1 MNDMVRQDR
10 INLEE
15 LLEKYQA
22 LLAEN
27 DKLKEEIKSLKERFG
42 ILDNQTVLEKF
53 IEVSEPDSG
62 CVKVDFLSSNMSCA
76 NEEDTS
82 FLPTINNFSN
92 PQDKI
97 KLYMSLFKGRDDVFA
112 KRWENKKKG
121 TSGYA
126 PVCLNEWKAGLCRKP
141 AENCRNCSN
150 KAYAALDE
158 KIIDAHLR
166 GRSNFVAGIYP
177 LLLDETCCFLAI
189 DFDEGDWKKD
199 VGALRDICRE
209 FSIPVAIE
217 RSRSG
222 NGSHAWF
229 FFQQPI
235 PSAVARKFGT
245 ALLTHSMSK
254 RHEITFK
261 SYDRLFPNQDTMPK
275 GGLGNLIALPLQRE
289 SRIANNSEFVDEKY
303 KSYEDQWAFLA
314 SLARLSEEDIV
325 LLTMKLC
332 NGNEYGVLKK
342 EEEES
347 SKPWETRITQLSAKD
362 FPEKLEIVQANMLF
376 IPKMGFSEKALNHL
390 KRLAAFKNPEFYKMQ
405 AMRMPTGQIPRI
417 ISCSEET
424 DEYIC
429 LPRGSGRDLQLL
441 LEEYNIN
448 ACYVDKMNCVKKIN
462 VEFTGQLR
470 DEQPIALKRLLEYD
484 KGVLC
489 GTTAFGKTVVAIKL
503 IAARKVNTLIL
514 VDKVSLVAQWKKKL
528 AEFLEIHEVLPDADA
543 NMPNKRGRKKTRSVI
558 GQLGAGKNNLSGIID
573 IAVIQSLNRM
583 GEVKECVKEYGMV
596 IVDECHHIS
605 AFSFEKVLKS
615 INAKYVYG
623 LTATPTRKDG
633 HHPIIFMQ
641 CGEIRYRDDARKQAE
656 KRPFEHYVIPRFT
669 SFRIPLGKEDKE
681 VTIQELYAEILG
693 DSLRNEL
700 IIGDVVKNHEKGRN
714 SIVLT
719 ERTAH
724 VELLAKE
731 LSARITDVISL
742 TGGMGVKETR
752 EVMKAIASV
761 PEDKPL
767 TLVAT
772 GKYIGEGFDEPRL
785 DTLFLAMPISWKGT
799 LQQYAGRLHRLFD
812 NKNEVQIYDY
822 VDIRVRML
830 EKMYN
835 KRLNGYATIG
845 YKPKGEPTL
854 TDSVDIIF
862 DKNNFLPVY
871 TNDIV
876 NAVKEIVIVSPFVT
890 KRRTLQMLEYL
901 QTAVQNKV
909 TVIIVTRPVEDFE
922 AKNRKAIIEVLS
934 LVKATGISLIF
945 KTKIHQKFAIMDQKT
960 VWYGSINLLSFGSAE
975 ESIMRLDSANIAN
988 ELIKSVEK

>member
-1 MNDMVRQDR
+1 MNDMVRHDC
-10 INLEE
+10 INFED

-22 LLAEN
+22 LLVEN
-27 DKLKEEIKSLKERFG
+27 DKLKEELKNLKERFG
-42 ILDNQTVLEKF
+42 ILDNQTVLEGF
-53 IEVSEPDSG
+53 IEAPPPDSG
-62 CVKVDFLSSNMSCA
+62 CFTVDSLSSNMPCT
-76 NEEDTS
+76 NEEDSS
-82 FLPTINNFSN
+82 FLSTINNFSN
-92 PQDKI
+92 PLDKI
-97 KLYMSLFKGRDDVFA
+97 KLYMALFKGRDDVFA
-112 KRWENKKKG
+112 KRWESKKKG
-121 TSGYA
+121 TSGYS

-141 AENCRNCSN
+141 AESCRNCPN

-177 LLLDETCCFLAI
+177 LLRDETCCFLAI
-189 DFDEGDWKKD
+189 DFDEGDWQKD
-199 VGALRDICRE
+199 VSALRDICRE

-229 FFQQPI
+229 FFKQPI
-235 PSAVARKFGT
+235 PSAAARKFGT

-289 SRIANNSEFVDEKY
+289 PRIANNSEFVDEKY

-314 SLARLSEEDIV
+314 SLARLSEEDII

-342 EEEES
+342 EEEVP
-347 SKPWETRITQLSAKD
+347 SKPWETSKIQLSSKD
-362 FPEKLEIVQANMLF
+362 FPPKLEIVQANMLF
-376 IPKMGFSEKALNHL
+376 IPKKGFSEKALNHL

-429 LPRGSGRDLQLL
+429 LPRGSGQDLQLL
-441 LEEYNIN
+441 LEEYDLDV
-448 ACYVDKMNCVKKIN
+448 CYVDKTNCVKKIN

-484 KGVLC
+484 IGVLC

-623 LTATPTRKDG
+623 LTATPVRKDG

-669 SFRIPLGKEDKE
+669 SFRIPLGREDNE
-681 VTIQELYAEILG
+681 VTIQELYAEIMG

-700 IIGDVVKNHEKGRN
+700 IISDVVKNHEKGRN

-731 LSARITDVISL
+731 LSERITDVISL

-752 EVMKAIASV
+752 EVMRVIANV

-835 KRLNGYATIG
+835 KRLNGYAAIG
-845 YKPKGEPTL
+845 YKTKGEPTL
-854 TDSVDIIF
+854 TDSIDIIF
-862 DKNNFLPVY
+862 DKSNFWPVY

-909 TVIIVTRPVEDFE
+909 IVTIVTRPVEDFE
-922 AKNRKAIIEVLS
+922 VKNRKAIIEALN
-934 LVKATGISLIF
+934 LIKAAGTSLIF